1 MFFLL
6 LLLFETGYHCV
17 AHTVFEVRIT
27 LLLPPELSL
36 GPQVCTTPSFNVKTN
51 YFEVEFP
58 HAVSFFD
65 FTILFSNCSL
75 TDGGGTSFSLH
86 TQPAYCTLISE
97 VWNIIC
103 ISPEWAAPTRKLT
116 PTFHS
121 GFPSFEYILLRSAGL
136 KCKDQFSLLPLK
148 ESSVSLQ
155 VRDDVEWLTAA
166 DVQIRCQPCVTAY
179 SRTCPLHYSIQ
190 ISNPVLWSYAEVH

>member
-1 MFFLL
+1 M
-6 LLLFETGYHCV
+6 LLFKTGYHCV

-75 TDGGGTSFSLH
+75 TDLGGTSFSLH

-116 PTFHS
+116 PSFCS

-155 VRDDVEWLTAA
+155 VRDDVE
-166 DVQIRCQPCVTAY
+166 
-179 SRTCPLHYSIQ
+179 
-190 ISNPVLWSYAEVH
+190 